1 VLIKLN
7 GGYICFVDA
16 DDALPQR
23 ALEVLYAATEGGK
36 YDIVRGDVQSAKPA
50 RIFTA
55 DEYRRQLLLC
65 HVVMGVWG
73 GLFSKQ
79 LFNEHTLD
87 IPRDVVKG
95 EDWTAHIRLAFANEK
110 PVRKISE
117 VIYCYTANPA
127 SVTHTFSSSLA
138 YEELFRPHLLAS
150 IPEAKRPL
158 YEKELIET
166 QIGAVWTIALGSHYA
181 DLSKP
186 SAFAAQLREDI
197 RRTHY
202 PADFPTKLLLR
213 APSAAVVR
221 LTKLFIRLRIKA
233 AAIAHRIRRS

>member
-1 VLIKLN
+1 MDEKGKARLCRGVPGTR
-7 GGYICFVDA
+7 GGHP
-16 DDALPQR
+16 L
-23 ALEVLYAATEGGK
+23 LEGQKT
-36 YDIVRGDVQSAKPA
+36 R
-50 RIFTA
+50 
-55 DEYRRQLLLC
+55 
-65 HVVMGVWG
+65 
-73 GLFSKQ
+73 
-79 LFNEHTLD
+79 N
-87 IPRDVVKG
+87 
-95 EDWTAHIRLAFANEK
+95 
-110 PVRKISE
+110 
-117 VIYCYTANPA
+117 
-127 SVTHTFSSSLA
+127 
-138 YEELFRPHLLAS
+138 EELFRPHLLAS